1 MKAERQSIPDWAEQ
15 ERAGDLNWIKENL
28 PALETASQVA
38 YQGSGRGVLFID
50 VAAQPL
56 SEPVQMFGYLPQSDV
71 EESADEDTIRMVRA
85 YNPNQEFVIILF
97 KETERSSTYRICP
110 QRRPSP
116 RVNGR

>member
-1 MKAERQSIPDWAEQ
+1 MGKENRETPEWAQQ
-15 ERAGDLNWIKENL
+15 ERAGDLSWINENL

-38 YQGSGRGVLFID
+38 YRGSGRGALFID
-50 VAAQPL
+50 VPTQPL
-56 SEPVQMFGYLPQSDV
+56 SEPVQLFGYLPQPDI
-71 EESADEDTIRMVRA
+71 EESADEDTIRMVRV

-97 KETERSSTYRICP
+97 KEKGRSSTYRICP